1 MPQPHPCPA
10 FSLRQFGRWGVL
22 YGALGALSVAQASG
36 MALGDAPEDA
46 YLGDLPVVLSA
57 SRLAQPTREAPGAI
71 TVIDRD
77 MIRASGARSVAELL
91 RWVPGFQVGEANAF
105 RPLTAYH
112 GLADDN
118 PRRMLVRVDGRSLYS
133 PYFLSGVEWHK
144 LTVDID
150 DIERIE
156 VFRGSNATAFG
167 SQAFMGVVNI
177 VTRPAADT
185 PGLRMRLTQGENGI
199 RDRQVSIAQQF
210 GPLNVRLGMGRESD
224 DGTKGLE
231 DNWQKHRAD
240 LRMDWQPAA
249 THRVEIHAGG
259 VRFDNRAGTAG
270 EPVDPP
276 RDQRSSS
283 AFGQIRWHWLPDAQE
298 EFTLSYLHQR
308 EQLTDDYLITRAQ
321 YPVLPPGASVSID
334 FGYTVERD
342 ELELE
347 HTFSPRDD
355 VRVVWGLGQREDKID
370 APQYFYPGKTITYTS
385 RRLFGNLEWRAAE
398 RWLFNIGAMAEE
410 DNYNPPQVSP
420 RLGINYLLTSEHTLR
435 AAIGRAYRQP
445 FPFEQKGDVRF
456 YENASG
462 MLLRQAYQPPGETL
476 DPERLRFRELGY
488 LAELERWRTS
498 LDVRVFEE
506 KVDRLTHF
514 ESTAS
519 PLSPPLDNGE
529 AKRPVGNR
537 KATIRGT
544 ELSLMW
550 RPAAT
555 SWLGLNYSRIE
566 ISTNERRDKQFYETS
581 APRASA
587 SILAGWAPWPDWHFS
602 IAHHYVGAMAWYRD
616 EDDSLPAYQRT
627 DLRVARRL
635 DIGTTRAELAVTISN
650 IGAHHAEYVP
660 WIKTGPA
667 AYATLRLEI

>member
-298 EFTLSYLHQR
+298 ELTLSYLHQR

-616 EDDSLPAYQRT
+616 EDDGLPAYQRT

>member
-1 MPQPHPCPA
+1 
-10 FSLRQFGRWGVL
+10 
-22 YGALGALSVAQASG
+22 

-177 VTRPAADT
+177 ITRPAADT

-224 DGTKGLE
+224 DGTRGLE

-270 EPVDPP
+270 ELSDPP

-283 AFGQIRWHWLPDAQE
+283 SFGQIRWHWLPDAQE
-298 EFTLSYLHQR
+298 ELTLSYLHQSER
-308 EQLTDDYLITRAQ
+308 LKDEYGVLITSAEFPQ
-321 YPVLPPGASVSID
+321 LPSWATINVGVD

-355 VRVVWGLGQREDKID
+355 IRVVWGLGQREDKID
-370 APQYFYPGKTITYTS
+370 APQYFYPGKAITYTS
-385 RRLFGNLEWRAAE
+385 RRLFGNLEWRASD
-398 RWLFNIGAMAEE
+398 RWLINLGAMAEE
-410 DNYNPPQVSP
+410 DDYNSAQLSP
-420 RLGINYLLTSEHTLR
+420 RLGINYLLTPEHTLR
-435 AAIGRAYRQP
+435 VAIGRAYRQP
-445 FPFEQKGDVRF
+445 FPFEQEGDARF
-456 YENASG
+456 YGNG
-462 MLLRQAYQPPGETL
+462 VILLRQAYQPPSETL
-476 DPERLRFRELGY
+476 APERLRFREIGY

-506 KVDRLTHF
+506 KLDRLTHF
-514 ESTAS
+514 QSNPS
-519 PLSPPLDNGE
+519 PLFPPPPMDDGE
-529 AKRPVGNR
+529 AKQPIGNR
-537 KATIRGT
+537 KVSIHGA
-544 ELSLMW
+544 ELALLW

-566 ISTNERRDKQFYETS
+566 ISTNEQDIQSKPFYKNS

-587 SILAGWAPWPDWHFS
+587 SVLAGWAPWPNWHFS
-602 IAHHYVGAMAWYRD
+602 VAHHYVGAMAWYRD